1 MDTVVNNAGVFIAK
15 PFTEY
20 SEKDFAAM
28 IAVNLAGFFHLS
40 QKAAAWMLRM
50 GSGQQAHEHETV
62 VTNVFS
68 GRPARALVNR
78 LACEIGFL
86 ADAVPDFP
94 LPLGELGPLRAAA
107 EQKGS
112 RDFTPLWSGQA
123 AALSR
128 EMPAAMLMQ
137 ITVKETL
144 ERLHRLR
151 CN

>member
-1 MDTVVNNAGVFIAK
+1 
-15 PFTEY
+15 
-20 SEKDFAAM
+20 
-28 IAVNLAGFFHLS
+28 
-40 QKAAAWMLRM
+40 
-50 GSGQQAHEHETV
+50 

-68 GRPARALVNR
+68 GRPPRALVNR

-94 LPLGELGPLRAAA
+94 LPLGELEPLRAAA

-112 RDFTPLWSGQA
+112 RDFTPLWSGQT
-123 AALSR
+123 AALNR

-137 ITVKETL
+137 ITVKESL

>member
-1 MDTVVNNAGVFIAK
+1 VQIETGFL
-15 PFTEY
+15 PCPE
-20 SEKDFAAM
+20 AASS
-28 IAVNLAGFFHLS
+28 ALHRDAERH
-40 QKAAAWMLRM
+40 
-50 GSGQQAHEHETV
+50 AHEHQTV
-62 VTNVFS
+62 VTKVFS

-78 LACEIGFL
+78 LDCEIGSL
-86 ADAVPDFP
+86 ADAAPDFR
-94 LPLGELGPLRAAA
+94 LPLGEPGPLRAAA
-107 EQKGS
+107 EHKGS

-123 AALSR
+123 AAVSR